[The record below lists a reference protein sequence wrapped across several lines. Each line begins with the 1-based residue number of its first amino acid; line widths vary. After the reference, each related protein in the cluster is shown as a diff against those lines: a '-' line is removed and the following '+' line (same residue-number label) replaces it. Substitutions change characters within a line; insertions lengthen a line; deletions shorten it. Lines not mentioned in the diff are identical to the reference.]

1 MDKSV
6 WSRIEKVNY
15 RQKEKQVL
23 DSILGQGY
31 DKRIRP
37 SGRNETDGPAIINV
51 NIYLRTISRID
62 DVKMEYSVQVTFREQ
77 WNDERLRYYDETKG
91 RLKYLTLTDPTKVWM
106 PDTFFRNEKEARKHE
121 IIVPNVYVRIFPN
134 GEILY
139 SIRISLTLAC
149 PMDLRLYPLDKQVCV
164 LQIASYGWA
173 KDDLIYQWKEKD
185 PVQVVHGLHLPRF
198 TLEQYKSAYCDVIT
212 NTGEYSCLKV
222 ELIFKREFSYY
233 LITIYVPCCM
243 LVIVSWVSFW
253 LDQNAIPAR
262 VSLGVTTLLTMS
274 TQTSGINAQLPPV
287 SYTKAIDVWTGVCQ
301 CFVFCALLEFALV
314 NYASRSD
321 MQRDRARERMERAR
335 RQWELE
341 HADIEQT
348 QQSGSNGPTNSLGPP
363 GSFARTSIGG
373 ATTLSGANS
382 HQTMNHI
389 SSAVDQDGIPG
400 FPLKKRGGHN
410 FANAL
415 REMNGAEPYRGTTTY
430 PHPHHSND
438 DLTFAGMNTTG
449 FNTSQPSSLAYMLPP
464 EMGRPCEV
472 HMNPFPPGSGPGHGG
487 GFAAGMTGTGN
498 LIGHTCTYLLCCGTR
513 GLLSKFPS
521 RAKRIDVISR
531 FIFPLIFAIF
541 NLAYW
546 LYYLFAKSKSPQ
558 FEDTP

>member
-1 MDKSV
+1 MWGMLQVILVIIIFIDRSA
-6 WSRIEKVNY
+6 WSRLQKVNY

-23 DSILGQGY
+23 DSILGKGY
-31 DKRIRP
+31 DQRIRP
-37 SGRNETDGPAIINV
+37 SGRNDTDGPAIINV

-77 WNDERLRYYDETKG
+77 WNDERLRYFDDTHG
-91 RLKYLTLTDPTKVWM
+91 HLKYLTLTDPTKVWM
-106 PDTFFRNEKEARKHE
+106 PDTFFRNEKEARRHE

-173 KDDLIYQWKEKD
+173 KDDLIYKWKEKD
-185 PVQVVHGLHLPRF
+185 PVQVVKDLHLPRF
-198 TLEQYKSAYCDVIT
+198 TLEQYKSAYCDVKT

-233 LITIYVPCCM
+233 LLTIYVPCCM

-301 CFVFCALLEFALV
+301 GFVFCALLEFALV

-321 MQRDRARERMERAR
+321 MQRDRARERIERAR

-341 HADIEQT
+341 NQASKAT
-348 QQSGSNGPTNSLGPP
+348 SNGSRNPDQVVLKAHMPNSVSLGINAPAINTP
-363 GSFARTSIGG
+363 LDFGQLSDGVETVINDGKPSTDG
-373 ATTLSGANS
+373 AE
-382 HQTMNHI
+382 
-389 SSAVDQDGIPG
+389 
-400 FPLKKRGGHN
+400 LKKR
-410 FANAL
+410 NAI
-415 REMNGAEPYRGTTTY
+415 
-430 PHPHHSND
+430 
-438 DLTFAGMNTTG
+438 
-449 FNTSQPSSLAYMLPP
+449 
-464 EMGRPCEV
+464 RPQ
-472 HMNPFPPGSGPGHGG
+472 MPPFPSGDNFEPRLPILPDFDGVPPPTPLTLGYMMPPAELISSTSKTCEIHMGSSGLFKSPSLRSRISSI
-487 GFAAGMTGTGN
+487 FIC
-498 LIGHTCTYLLCCGTR
+498 LICCGTM
-513 GLLSKFPS
+513 GLLAKFPS

-541 NLAYW
+541 NLVYW
-546 LYYLFAKSKSPQ
+546 WWYLFGNTLRSGSNN
-558 FEDTP
+558 